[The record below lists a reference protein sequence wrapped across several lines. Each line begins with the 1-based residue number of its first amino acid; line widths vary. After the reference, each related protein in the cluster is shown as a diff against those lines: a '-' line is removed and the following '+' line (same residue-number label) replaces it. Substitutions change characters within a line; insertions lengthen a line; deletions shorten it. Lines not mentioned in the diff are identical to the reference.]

1 MNFQSEYF
9 KIFNPLT
16 CYIPQSLSQPFR
28 NLDSILG
35 RAKFLLKGRSLDE
48 IMDAAINMDWVIHEN
63 FRIIKEDEISRILY
77 KYDKDSDEFT
87 NFFRWDGGSRENG
100 MFQFIDS
107 KEDELDIETSEN
119 TSVTDS
125 LNMCFPLWDDLGGE
139 EFINGKKYE
148 YFAILAMWQLVE
160 AMIWLGV
167 DFERN
172 LSKLTTNHSDNVEY
186 RETIIG
192 LIKHFKG
199 RKNIEFAAQYA
210 MDATEA
216 ICYAEQLFEIQK
228 IQLGLDLKLEIELE
242 KKDIKRKSIVSE
254 KLNIARHQKRNEAL
268 ELVTNEWA
276 KNPSQFNSAEKAGNY
291 FSDWLKPQDISY
303 EPRTV
308 TGWLRSYAKKV
319 GIKLR

>member
-16 CYIPQSLSQPFR
+16 CYIPQPQPFA

-63 FRIIKEDEISRILY
+63 FRCIKEDEISRLQS
-77 KYDKDSDEFT
+77 KQNTDLDEFY
-87 NFFRWDGGSRENG
+87 NFFMWDGGTRANG
-100 MFQFIDS
+100 RYLFDDS
-107 KEDELDIETSEN
+107 KEGELDIETSEN
-119 TSVTDS
+119 TSVIDA
-125 LNMCFPLWDDLGGE
+125 LNMCFPLYDDLGGE
-139 EFINGKKYE
+139 VFIDGKKYE

-160 AMIWLGV
+160 SMIWLGV

-172 LSKLTTNHSDNVEY
+172 LSKLITDHSDKVEY
-186 RETIIG
+186 REYIIR
-192 LIKHFKG
+192 LIQHFKG
-199 RKNIEFAAQYA
+199 RKNIEFAATSA

-216 ICYAEQLFEIQK
+216 ICYAEQLFEIQN
-228 IQLGLDLKLEIELE
+228 IQLGLDAKIEIELE
-242 KKDIKRKSIVSE
+242 RKDVKRKSIISE
-254 KLNIARHQKRNEAL
+254 KLNIARHKVRNVAF

-276 KNPSQFNSAEKAGNY
+276 KNQNQFLDMVKAGTHY
-291 FSDWLKPQDISY
+291 SAWLEPQDFSY
-303 EPRTV
+303 EPSTV
-308 TGWLRSYAKKV
+308 TSWLRAYAKKM

>member
-16 CYIPQSLSQPFR
+16 CYIPKPQPFA

-48 IMDAAINMDWVIHEN
+48 IMDAAMNMDWVIHEN
-63 FRIIKEDEISRILY
+63 FRCIKEDEISRLRF
-77 KYDKDSDEFT
+77 KQNTDSDEFD
-87 NFFRWDGGSRENG
+87 NFFIWDGGSAANG
-100 MFQFIDS
+100 KYLFDDS
-107 KEDELDIETSEN
+107 KEGELDIETSEN
-119 TSVTDS
+119 TRVIDA
-125 LNMCFPLWDDLGGE
+125 LYMCFPLYDDLGGE

-160 AMIWLGV
+160 AMIWLDV
-167 DFERN
+167 DFKKN
-172 LSKLTTNHSDNVEY
+172 LSKLTAIKPDIVEY
-186 RETIIG
+186 HEFIVK
-192 LIKHFKG
+192 LIQHFKG
-199 RKNIEFAAQYA
+199 RKNIEFAAQHA

-228 IQLGLDLKLEIELE
+228 IQLGLDLKIEIELE
-242 KKDIKRKSIVSE
+242 KKDVKRKSIISE
-254 KLNIARHQKRNEAL
+254 KLNIARHKVRNVAF

-276 KNPSQFNSAEKAGNY
+276 KNQNQFLDMVKAGTHY
-291 FSDWLKPQDISY
+291 SAWLEPQDFSY
-303 EPRTV
+303 EPSTV
-308 TGWLRSYAKKV
+308 TSWLRAYAKKM